1 MSSDLPKNKSRA
13 GISSL
18 ETLSKTLGISI
29 PELLEIK
36 EIPSDKR
43 YEKILIPKSDGSK
56 RIVHKPHYKIKKV
69 QRKINSRIFK
79 ELVIWPDF
87 LFGSVPSYNDTS
99 DSVKRD
105 YVSCAS
111 LHCGAKSILKI
122 DIKDFFDNIHK
133 DLVRDI
139 FSSFFNFRGV
149 ALEVLVDL
157 CTHGDFI
164 VQGALTSSYIAS
176 LCLHDKE
183 TNVVRRARRKGLV
196 YTRLVDDIT
205 VSSKVFDFDFSQIRK
220 HIEDLLADKDL
231 PLNNE
236 KSGVFHNSTKPLVV
250 HGLRVDHSKP
260 RLPSDEV
267 KRIRSSLHN
276 LIDLSKKNNSR
287 TSIAYRKEY
296 NRCMGRIYKLNRM
309 GHEKFD
315 VFLPKIKAINPLPSY
330 KDIVACKKAISSL
343 ETSHK
348 NNFHNKDWY
357 LRKYNLASYQITIIN
372 RAKSFE
378 LIAKELRERLSKVKP
393 IE

>member
-183 TNVVRRARRKGLV
+183 TNVVRRARRKDLV